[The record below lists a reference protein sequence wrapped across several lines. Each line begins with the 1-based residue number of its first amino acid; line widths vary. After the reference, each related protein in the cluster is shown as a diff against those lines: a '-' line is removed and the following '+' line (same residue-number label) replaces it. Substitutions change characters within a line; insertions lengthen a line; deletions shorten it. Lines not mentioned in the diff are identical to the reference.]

1 MPQIAYTP
9 PQVAEQLQVKP
20 ITVLRWLRAGKLT
33 GSHTPAGWRVQP
45 AEIAQFLAGYR
56 NRSGK
61 PLPDWMPAQEVA
73 LRTVWDNPED
83 EVWNDA

>member
-1 MPQIAYTP
+1 MNQIAYTP

-45 AEIAQFLAGYR
+45 AEVEQFLAGYR
-56 NRSGK
+56 NRPRR
-61 PLPDWMPAQEVA
+61 PLPDLMLAQEVA
-73 LRTVWDNPED
+73 LRAVWDNPDD